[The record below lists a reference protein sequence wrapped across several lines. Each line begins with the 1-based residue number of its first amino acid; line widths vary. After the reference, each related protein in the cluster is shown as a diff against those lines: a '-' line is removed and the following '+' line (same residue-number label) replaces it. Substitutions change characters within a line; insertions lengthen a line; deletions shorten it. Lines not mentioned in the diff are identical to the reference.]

1 MENITNRK
9 TFTSW
14 YDGKTY
20 EFLYAHA
27 SGEIWRRYTPGDE
40 SDSELINVVDEGPS
54 KVTDQQLIDYF
65 ESRRK

>member
-20 EFLYAHA
+20 EFLYAHV

-40 SDSELINVVDEGPS
+40 SDIELINVVDEPS
-54 KVTDQQLIDYF
+54 EITEQQLIDYF
-65 ESRRK
+65 ESRRR